1 MSDSETNN
9 LEHSFEG
16 ISVLNQFNETCV
28 MLYVEGDD
36 DIPFWNHLF
45 RKYAPRKFCE
55 IEQTHGKEGLEQYK
69 EGIRNGSLHNVMV
82 ACDSDY
88 SCVSANTTESHP
100 LIVTT
105 YGHSIENSMFCKPM
119 LADYISRL
127 AKSTYDYQEDV
138 ERWMATIEGDAYKLL
153 LIDILNAAKAN
164 GQRCKCL
171 ALGFPRFSDG
181 KGNLRQTEIDKI
193 FNDAVRI
200 FPSEDIEKVKAK
212 LEALGRPLF
221 KVLQGHVLEG
231 AINEFVRAKVHC
243 SLSRNAIYGEFSVC
257 RGFCNDECEDRLFV
271 KKEIENAVNYVK
283 TKNKS
288 DIL

>member
-55 IEQTHGKEGLEQYK
+55 IEQTHGKEGLDQYK

-100 LIVTT
+100 LIITT

-127 AKSTYDYQEDV
+127 STSSDDNQEEV
-138 ERWMATIEGDAYKLL
+138 EHWISVIENDAYKLL
-153 LIDILNAAKAN
+153 LIDILNDIKPD
-164 GQRCKCL
+164 GHSCKCL
-171 ALGFPRFSDG
+171 TLGFPRFSDG

-193 FNDAVRI
+193 IDEAT
-200 FPSEDIEKVKAK
+200 KVYSSKDFENAETK
-212 LEALGRPLF
+212 LKSLSKPRF
-221 KVLQGHVLEG
+221 KVLQGHFIEG
-231 AINEFVRAKVHC
+231 AVNEFIRTKAHC
-243 SLSRNAIYGEFSVC
+243 SLPRKAIYGEFSVC
-257 RGFCNDECEDRLFV
+257 RGFCNGECEDMLFV

-283 TKNKS
+283 NKKQE
-288 DIL
+288 L

>member
-28 MLYVEGDD
+28 MLYVEGVD
-36 DIPFWNHLF
+36 DIPFWKHLF
-45 RKYAPRKFCE
+45 KKYAPRKFCE
-55 IEQTHGKEGLEQYK
+55 IEQVNGKENLQLYK
-69 EGIRNGSLHNVMV
+69 NGIRNGSLRNVMV

-88 SCVSANTTESHP
+88 SCISGYVDSHP

-119 LADYISRL
+119 LADYMSRL

-138 ERWMATIEGDAYKLL
+138 ERWMATIEDDAYKLL
-153 LIDILNAAKAN
+153 LIDLLNHIKPK
-164 GQRCKCL
+164 GQSCKCL
-171 ALGFPRFSDG
+171 VLGFPRFSDG
-181 KGNLRQTEIDKI
+181 KGNLKQTEVDKI
-193 FNDAVRI
+193 YDEAMRI
-200 FPSEDIEKVKAK
+200 YSSEDVEKVKVK
-212 LEALGRPLF
+212 LDALEIPLF
-221 KVLQGHVLEG
+221 KVLQGHFLEG
-231 AINEFVRAKVHC
+231 AINEFIRTKAHC

-257 RGFCNDECEDRLFV
+257 REFCNGECEDRLFV

-283 TKNKS
+283 NKKQE
-288 DIL
+288 